1 MLNPLTLLLIGS
13 AADVN
18 GLTNNKGDLEMDNK
32 ARRRKI
38 YKTEEAKN
46 FDKGNKNSMQDNLDK
61 LGYETPKENA
71 SADDYVKSL
80 GW

>member
-1 MLNPLTLLLIGS
+1 
-13 AADVN
+13 
-18 GLTNNKGDLEMDNK
+18 MDNK